1 MIDSTFALSNLKT
14 YTMMRHTKT
23 LILIIISILIGTF
36 FSCKNNPKKEIQ
48 TSEKNKEQMLS
59 GTITIS
65 GAFALYP
72 ITARWAEEF
81 QKIHPKVRIDI
92 SAGGAGKGMTDALS
106 GMVDLGMFSRGITDV
121 EKAKGL
127 WWVAVA
133 QDAVLPT
140 MNANSPFADNVQKYG
155 FTQQNFVDI
164 FIHKKFTSWE
174 KWTEGSAAKDLSMNV
189 YTRSDACGAAQIWA
203 EYLGGNQEDLM
214 GTGIYG
220 DPGMADAV
228 KNDRKGIAYN
238 NVIYVYDIKT
248 RKKHP
253 GLDIIPI
260 DLNENGKIDSEEN
273 FYNKLD
279 DINIAIQTG
288 KYPSPP
294 ARDLYFVSKGK
305 PTRKVVKEFLR
316 WIVTDGQEY
325 VQEAGYVKL
334 SGMKLQDG
342 FESLNQ

>member
-1 MIDSTFALSNLKT
+1 
-14 YTMMRHTKT
+14 MRNTKT
-23 LILIIISILIGTF
+23 LMLVIISILIGTF
-36 FSCKNNPKKEIQ
+36 LSCKNNRNKAEQKNV
-48 TSEKNKEQMLS
+48 TNKEQTLS

-81 QKIHPKVRIDI
+81 QKIHPDVRIDI

-106 GMVDLGMFSRGITDV
+106 GMVDLGMFSRSITEV
-121 EKAKGL
+121 EKAKGV
-127 WWVAVA
+127 WWIAVT

-140 MNANSPFADNVQKYG
+140 MNAQLPFADNIHKQG
-155 FTQQNFVDI
+155 FTRQDFEDI
-164 FIHKKFTSWE
+164 FIHNKIRNWS
-174 KWTEGSAAKDLSMNV
+174 KWANGIDGKDLLMNV
-189 YTRSDACGAAQIWA
+189 YTRSDACGAAQMWA
-203 EYLGGNQEDLM
+203 EYFGKNQEDLI

-228 KNDRKGIAYN
+228 KNDVQGIGYN
-238 NVIYVYDIKT
+238 NVIYIYDINT
-248 RKKHP
+248 RKKHS
-253 GLDIIPI
+253 GLEVIPI
-260 DLNENGKIDSEEN
+260 DLNENGKIDPEEK

-294 ARDLYFVSKGK
+294 ARDLYFVSKGE

-334 SGMKLQDG
+334 SDMKLKKG
-342 FESLNQ
+342 FESLN

>member
-1 MIDSTFALSNLKT
+1 MKHSKIFIVGIMSCIALNL
-14 YTMMRHTKT
+14 Y
-23 LILIIISILIGTF
+23 
-36 FSCKNNPKKEIQ
+36 SCRNEQKKGADNLDI
-48 TSEKNKEQMLS
+48 KKDNALS

-121 EKAKGL
+121 EKAKGV
-127 WWVAVA
+127 WWIAVT

-140 MNANSPFADNVQKYG
+140 MNAQSPFSVNIHKQGLTHED
-155 FTQQNFVDI
+155 FDDI
-164 FIHKKFTSWE
+164 FIRRKITNWE
-174 KWTEGSAAKDLSMNV
+174 KWSNNTEEKDLSMNV
-189 YTRSDACGAAQIWA
+189 YTRSDACGAAQMWA
-203 EYLGGNQEDLM
+203 EYFGKNQEDLI

-228 KNDRKGIAYN
+228 KNDIKGIGYN
-238 NVIYVYDIKT
+238 NVIYVYDINT

-253 GLDIIPI
+253 GLDVIPI
-260 DLNENGKIDSEEN
+260 DLNKNGKIDPEEN

-279 DINIAIQTG
+279 DITMAIQMG

-294 ARDLYFVSKGK
+294 ARDLYFISKGK
-305 PTRKVVKEFLR
+305 PERKVVNDFLK
-316 WIVTDGQEY
+316 WIVTYGQEY
-325 VQEAGYVKL
+325 VKEAGYVKL
-334 SGMKLQDG
+334 SDLKLE
-342 FESLNQ
+342 ESYQKLND